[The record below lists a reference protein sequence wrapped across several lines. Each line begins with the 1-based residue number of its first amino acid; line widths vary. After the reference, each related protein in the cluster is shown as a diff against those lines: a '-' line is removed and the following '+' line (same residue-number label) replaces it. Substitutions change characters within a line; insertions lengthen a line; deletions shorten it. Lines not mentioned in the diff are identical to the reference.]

1 MNFTENIIPIS
12 HLKANASKVVE
23 DAFVNN
29 QTYVITQNGY
39 AKMVLIGIKEYDR
52 MLRELSGFTGLKRK
66 EILEKKISKLQ
77 KNSKKIKR

>member
-12 HLKANASKVVE
+12 HLKAKASKVVE
-23 DAFVNN
+23 DAYVNN

-66 EILEKKISKLQ
+66 EIFEKKISKVK
-77 KNSKKIKR
+77 KNTKKVKR

>member
-12 HLKANASKVVE
+12 HLKAKASEVVE
-23 DAFVNN
+23 DAYVNN

-52 MLRELSGFTGLKRK
+52 ILRELNGFTASKRK
-66 EILEKKISKLQ
+66 EIFDNKVSKLQ
-77 KNSKKIKR
+77 KNSKKIK